1 MKLQIQGRALADL
14 VAASARA
21 LPGRPP
27 VPVLAGL
34 LLTADPEGS
43 TLTVAGTDW
52 EISTQCTGPADV
64 KEPGTVLVS
73 GRLLADIAQALPK
86 NAELGLNVTGPRML
100 LTGDGARFTL
110 PAMPV
115 TEYPALPSVPPPTGR
130 VDGQQL
136 ADAVAQVAVAASTDT
151 ALPVLT
157 AVHVTVDLPASRL
170 TLVATDRYRM
180 AIRHLPMTPADQPTV
195 PTVHVDHKK
204 KTTTLVLPGVLWPV
218 RSLTA
223 AARLTADQDQVDV
236 SLGDDL
242 AGLSAPGTEFT
253 SRLMD
258 GDFPNWRNH
267 LPQGAD
273 NTVTATTEQLL
284 EVVQRVALVTTGG
297 QSVRVELDAAKQLL
311 RLFAGS
317 GDDAQAVDT
326 IAADITGPAAD
337 GMQVAFNPG
346 FLGAALKAQHHGK
359 VRIHL
364 SEPHRPCLITG
375 VTADGEVDD
384 TYLTILMP
392 IRLSG

>member
-1 MKLQIQGRALADL
+1 VKIQIQGRALADL

-21 LPGRPP
+21 LPGRPQ

-34 LLTADPEGS
+34 LLTADPVSS

-52 EISTQCTGPADV
+52 EVSTQCTGPADV

-86 NAELGLNVTGPRML
+86 SADLGLNVTGPRML

-110 PAMPV
+110 PTMPV
-115 TEYPALPSVPPPTGR
+115 SEYPALPSVPPATGS
-130 VDGQQL
+130 VDGQQF

-157 AVHVTVDLPASRL
+157 AVHVTVDVAASRL

-180 AIRHLPMTPADQPTV
+180 AIRHLLLTLADQPTV

-204 KTTTLVLPGVLWPV
+204 KTKNPVLPGVLWPV

-223 AARLTADQDQVDV
+223 AARLTADQDHVDV

-242 AGLSAPGTEFT
+242 AALSAPGT
-253 SRLMD
+253 
-258 GDFPNWRNH
+258 DF
-267 LPQGAD
+267 
-273 NTVTATTEQLL
+273 TVTATTEQLL

-326 IAADITGPAAD
+326 LAADIAGPAAD
-337 GMQVAFNPG
+337 GMQVAFNPS
-346 FLGAALKAQHHGK
+346 FLAAALKAQHHGK

-364 SEPHRPCLITG
+364 SEPHRPCLIAG
-375 VTADGEVDD
+375 VTADGELDD
-384 TYLTILMP
+384 SYLTILMP

>member
-1 MKLQIQGRALADL
+1 MKLQIQGRDLADL
-14 VAASARA
+14 VAAAARA

-34 LLTADPEGS
+34 LLTADPVRS

-52 EISTQCTGPADV
+52 EVSTQSTGPADI

-73 GRLLADIAQALPK
+73 GRLLTDIAQALPK
-86 NAELGLNVTGPRML
+86 AATLGLNATGPRML

-110 PAMPV
+110 PTLPV
-115 TEYPALPSVPPPTGR
+115 EEYPALPAIPPVTGG

-136 ADAVAQVAVAASTDT
+136 ADAVAQVVVAAATDT
-151 ALPVLT
+151 AVPVLT
-157 AVHVTVDLPASRL
+157 AIHITVDLPARRL
-170 TLVATDRYRM
+170 TLAATDRYRM
-180 AIRHLPMTPADQPTV
+180 AIRHLPLEAADPPALPS
-195 PTVHVDHKK
+195 VHVDHKK
-204 KTTTLVLPGVLWPV
+204 KTKNPVLPGVLWPA
-218 RSLTA
+218 RSLA
-223 AARLTADQDQVDV
+223 AAVRLTVDQERVQV

-242 AGLSAPGTEFT
+242 GALSAPGTEFT
-253 SRLMD
+253 TRLMS

-267 LPQGAD
+267 LPQDAD
-273 NTVTATTEQLL
+273 NTVTATTGQLL
-284 EVVQRVALVTTGG
+284 EVVQRVALVTTTG
-297 QSVRVELDAAKQLL
+297 QAVRMELDADKQLL

-326 IAADITGPAAD
+326 IAADITGPEAHGLQA
-337 GMQVAFNPG
+337 AFNPG
-346 FLGAALKAQHHGK
+346 FLATALKAQHHGK

-375 VTADGEVDD
+375 VTADGEADD

-392 IRLSG
+392 IRINA